1 MTETTFLNY
10 QERASR
16 TMASKEGRGADG
28 AHMALGF
35 TSELGEMYKG
45 IENNDLENTREE
57 HGDTLWYVANEC
69 NIYGFIFSDLYIQAI
84 NSVPLSFDLHNI
96 VDLHKREWIYGKVM
110 DKRLLHIELQAL
122 MQHLVEIA
130 YLRGFDFEESLKI
143 NIAKLYKRYPDK
155 YSHED
160 ALNRDLDAEAEI
172 LKG

>member
-1 MTETTFLNY
+1 M
-10 QERASR
+10 
-16 TMASKEGRGADG
+16 
-28 AHMALGF
+28 HAL
-35 TSELGEMYKG
+35 
-45 IENNDLENTREE
+45 
-57 HGDTLWYVANEC
+57 
-69 NIYGFIFSDLYIQAI
+69 
-84 NSVPLSFDLHNI
+84 NSVSLEFNLHDI
-96 VDLHKREWIYGKVM
+96 VDLHKREWVYGKAM
-110 DKRLLHIELQAL
+110 DKRLLYIELQAL